1 MAEIKLSKAIKL
13 LNDIKD
19 REGDIEVSVERS
31 FAHEEL
37 MLFISNIDVE
47 KIVMKQY
54 Y

>member
-13 LNDIKD
+13 LNEVKD
-19 REGDIEVSVERS
+19 REGDIEVSVDRY
-31 FAHEEL
+31 FAHEEVII
-37 MLFISNIDVE
+37 FIGNIDVE

>member
-13 LNDIKD
+13 LEDLRE
-19 REGDIEVSVERS
+19 REGDIEVSVDRS
-31 FAHEEL
+31 FAHEDVTI
-37 MLFISNIDVE
+37 FIGDIDVE